1 MCLIQPR
8 PQPICGD
15 TLKLPGSHSVH
26 TSMHAHTWTSIPS
39 SMTHSCSSHIG
50 TSTFLPVLLLGSCS
64 TLIQLEVF
72 SFSELPLVTTLR
84 VVLQEIDLVRSHAS
98 GPSTGGTKTVSTRE
112 GLNFDEE
119 SQTIYTVKSKRQPP
133 RRTVRTRRQ
142 KDPYLKKPER
152 TS

>member
-1 MCLIQPR
+1 MSNPTSTPTHLEGHTKTTRIALGAHEHARSHMDIHTLIPDSLVFFPYQ
-8 PQPICGD
+8 
-15 TLKLPGSHSVH
+15 H
-26 TSMHAHTWTSIPS
+26 
-39 SMTHSCSSHIG
+39 
-50 TSTFLPVLLLGSCS
+50 STFLPVLLLGSYS

-72 SFSELPLVTTLR
+72 SFSGLPLVTTLR

-98 GPSTGGTKTVSTRE
+98 GPSTGGTKTVSTSE

-119 SQTIYTVKSKRQPP
+119 SQTIYTVKSKQQPP